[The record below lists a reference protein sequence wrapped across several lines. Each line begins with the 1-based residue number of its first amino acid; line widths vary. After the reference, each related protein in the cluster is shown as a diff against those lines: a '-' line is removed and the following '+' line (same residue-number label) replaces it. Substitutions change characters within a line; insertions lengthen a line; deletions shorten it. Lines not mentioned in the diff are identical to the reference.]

1 MGGNTM
7 DKLEK
12 IFDDRKGRKCIIN
25 RCDYTS
31 CEYNKHNQCT
41 KPMVSLGRRGE
52 CKDYE
57 PRKSRSGTE
66 TTYKR

>member
-1 MGGNTM
+1 M

-12 IFDDRKGRKCIIN
+12 IFDDRKGRKCVIN

-31 CEYNKHNQCT
+31 CKYNKNNQCT
-41 KPMVSLGRRGE
+41 KNMVSLGKRGE

-57 PRKSRSGTE
+57 KDTLRQDLMFPNKG
-66 TTYKR
+66 